1 MGKLAMAKWRAAL
14 NVAILDDLAR
24 QNLVAGIQK
33 VAAQSQL
40 MQIPAVAASVAAIT
54 TKGAAFATNVAAAS
68 TLEKQ
73 FKASATVRDVSR
85 ATLDLELVTLRAL
98 TENNATSESDIT
110 SMGFV
115 LLDLTKS
122 SKAPPSPPEA
132 ILVRP
137 GKVRGKARVAV
148 QGKGYLGTFAA
159 QISTDPIGAATWTT
173 LPGTGK
179 TRQLSG
185 YASGTRLWV
194 QFATVRWGL
203 QSAWCPPVMVLI
215 P

>member
-1 MGKLAMAKWRAAL
+1 MAKFAMTKWRAAL
-14 NVAILDDLAR
+14 NMTLLDDLAR
-24 QNLVAGIQK
+24 ENLVTSIQK
-33 VAAQSQL
+33 VAAQSAL
-40 MQIPAVAASVAAIT
+40 IQIPAVAASVSAIS
-54 TKGAAFATNVAAAS
+54 TKGGAFVTNVAAAS

-85 ATLDLELVTLRAL
+85 ATLDLELVTLKAL
-98 TENNATSESDIT
+98 TENNATSASDIT
-110 SMGFV
+110 GMGFV
-115 LLDLTKS
+115 LLEVTKS
-122 SKAPPSPPEA
+122 SKAPPAPPDA

-137 GKVRGKARVAV
+137 GKEHGRARVAV
-148 QGKGYLGTFAA
+148 QGKGYLGQFAA
-159 QISTDPIGAATWTT
+159 QISTDPIGASTWTT

-185 YASGTRLWV
+185 YASGTKLWV

-203 QSAWCPPVMVLI
+203 QSAWCAPVMVLI